1 MDSDIY
7 ALVAKY
13 GFKNLH
19 IRLTE
24 IMREEYAYFQT
35 QFQPANPVREIV
47 SVAPPPSPKKKKEKK
62 LKINIPAPTP
72 EVQPVTQTQEVQLSQ
87 ENIELK
93 DVIVSVS
100 ENKFRDPKE
109 MKEYQRLAVEERK
122 RINDAAG
129 IHVSDVL
136 TRDNLNQWLEVDG
149 QTYAWIAREKA
160 GCPET
165 QVSATAK
172 MMGLKSN
179 ISKKIGRI
187 MTGN

>member
-1 MDSDIY
+1 
-7 ALVAKY
+7 
-13 GFKNLH
+13 
-19 IRLTE
+19 
-24 IMREEYAYFQT
+24 
-35 QFQPANPVREIV
+35 
-47 SVAPPPSPKKKKEKK
+47 
-62 LKINIPAPTP
+62 
-72 EVQPVTQTQEVQLSQ
+72 LSQ

-129 IHVSDVL
+129 INTSDVL

>member
-1 MDSDIY
+1 MDTDIY

-24 IMREEYAYFQT
+24 IMREEYAYFQS
-35 QFQPANPVREIV
+35 QFQTTTPVKEV
-47 SVAPPPSPKKKKEKK
+47 TAVLAPPSPKKQKKM
-62 LKINIPAPTP
+62 KIKAPIAAPDQVETT
-72 EVQPVTQTQEVQLSQ
+72 EDVQLSLSNV
-87 ENIELK
+87 EMK
-93 DVIVSVS
+93 DVIVNLSDKP
-100 ENKFRDPKE
+100 NKFRDPKE
-109 MKEYQRLAVEERK
+109 MKEYQRNAVEEK
-122 RINDAAG
+122 KKQNEVAG
-129 IHVSDVL
+129 ITPSDVL
-136 TRDNLNQWLEVDG
+136 TKENLRQWLEVES

-165 QVSATAK
+165 QVAATAK

-187 MTGN
+187 MSGH

>member
-35 QFQPANPVREIV
+35 QFQPTNPVREIV
-47 SVAPPPSPKKKKEKK
+47 AVAPAPSPKKKAKK

-72 EVQPVTQTQEVQLSQ
+72 EVEPVTQTQEVQLSQ

-100 ENKFRDPKE
+100 ENKFRAPKE
-109 MKEYQRLAVEERK
+109 MKEYQRMADEVRK

-129 IHVSDVL
+129 INVSDVL
-136 TRDNLNQWLEVDG
+136 TRDNLNQWLELDG